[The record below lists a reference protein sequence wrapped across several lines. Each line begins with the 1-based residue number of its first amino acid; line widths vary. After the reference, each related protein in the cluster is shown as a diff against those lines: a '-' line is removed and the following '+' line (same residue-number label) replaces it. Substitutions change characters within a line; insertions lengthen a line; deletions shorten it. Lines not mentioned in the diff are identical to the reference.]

1 MMNIYSKVLIV
12 IMVFSLA
19 GCAPVLVGTGVT
31 GAYKVSSDERTM
43 GDMWND
49 PAITA
54 KVKTQ
59 LVKDTTI
66 QGRKIDVDTVEGVV
80 TLSGVVR
87 TRAEADYAVK
97 LASMVSGVKRVTDN
111 LQVGFRSAGQLLDDS
126 VLSNKITAKFIGEPG
141 IRSLNID
148 VDVYRGVVTL
158 TGVVGSE
165 TEKKKAIDIAKVT
178 TGTVRVVDNMTVKA
192 P

>member
-1 MMNIYSKVLIV
+1 
-12 IMVFSLA
+12 MVFSLA
-19 GCAPVLVGTGVT
+19 GCTPILIGTGAT

-59 LVKDTTI
+59 LIKDTTI

-97 LASMVSGVKRVTDN
+97 IASMVSGVKRVTDN
-111 LQVGFRSAGQLLDDS
+111 LQVGSRSAGQLLDDS
-126 VLSNKITAKFIGEPG
+126 VLANKIKAKFVGEAG

-158 TGVVGSE
+158 TGIVGSE
-165 TEKKKAIDIAKVT
+165 VEKKKAIDIAKVT
-178 TGTVRVVDNMTVKA
+178 AGTVRVVDNMTVKA

>member
-1 MMNIYSKVLIV
+1 MNIYSKVLI
-12 IMVFSLA
+12 IFMVFSLA
-19 GCAPVLVGTGVT
+19 GCAPVLIGAGAT

-43 GDMWND
+43 GDMWSD
-49 PAITA
+49 PGITA

-59 LVKDTTI
+59 MVKDSKI

-87 TRAEADYAVK
+87 TKAEADYAVK
-97 LASMVSGVKRVTDN
+97 IASMVSGVKRVTDN
-111 LQVGFRSAGQLLDDS
+111 LQVGSRSTGQVLDDS
-126 VLSNKITAKFIGEPG
+126 VLSSKIKAKYIGKAG

-165 TEKKKAIDIAKVT
+165 AEKTKAIGIAKT
-178 TGTVRVVDNMTVKA
+178 TSGTVRVVDNLKIKA

>member
-1 MMNIYSKVLIV
+1 MKVYLKVLIIV
-12 IMVFSLA
+12 AAISLA
-19 GCAPVLVGTGVT
+19 GCTPILIGTGAT

-54 KVKTQ
+54 KVKTE
-59 LVKDTTI
+59 LIKDTTI

-87 TRAEADYAVK
+87 TRAEADSAVRI
-97 LASMVSGVKRVTDN
+97 ASGVSGVIRVTDN
-111 LQVGFRSAGQLLDDS
+111 LQIGSRSAGQLLDDS
-126 VLSNKITAKFIGEPG
+126 VLSNKIKAKFVGEAG

-165 TEKKKAIDIAKVT
+165 VEKKKAIDIAKVT
-178 TGTVRVVDNMTVKA
+178 AGTVRVVDNMTVKA

>member
-1 MMNIYSKVLIV
+1 MNVYSRVLIIV
-12 IMVFSLA
+12 MVFSLA

-54 KVKTQ
+54 KVKAE
-59 LVKDTTI
+59 LVKDRAI
-66 QGRKIDVDTVEGVV
+66 QGRKIDVDTIEGVV

-97 LASMVSGVKRVTDN
+97 LSSMVSGVRRVTDN
-111 LQVGFRSAGQLLDDS
+111 LQVGSRSAGQLLDDS
-126 VLSNKITAKFIGEPG
+126 VLANKIKAKFVGKAG

-158 TGVVGSE
+158 TGIVGSQ
-165 TEKKKAIDIAKVT
+165 TEKTKAINIAKVT
-178 TGTVRVVDNMTVKA
+178 SGTVRVVDNLTVKA

>member
-1 MMNIYSKVLIV
+1 
-12 IMVFSLA
+12 MVFSLA

-165 TEKKKAIDIAKVT
+165 TEKTKAINIAKVT

>member
-1 MMNIYSKVLIV
+1 MNITSKILIIFMVLSV
-12 IMVFSLA
+12 A
-19 GCAPVLVGTGVT
+19 GCAPILIGTGAT

-43 GDMWND
+43 GDIWND

-54 KVKTQ
+54 KVKMA
-59 LVKDTTI
+59 LVKESMI

-87 TRAEADYAVK
+87 TKGEADYAVK
-97 LASMVSGVKRVTDN
+97 IASTVSGVIKVTDN
-111 LQVGFRSAGQLLDDS
+111 LQVGSRSAGQVLDDN
-126 VLSNKITAKFIGEPG
+126 VLSNKITAKFIGEAG

-158 TGVVGSE
+158 TGVVGSQ
-165 TEKKKAIDIAKVT
+165 TEKEKAIGIAQNT
-178 TGTVRVVDNMTVKA
+178 SGTMRIVDNMKVKL

>member
-1 MMNIYSKVLIV
+1 MNIYSKVLIIV
-12 IMVFSLA
+12 MVFSLA
-19 GCAPVLVGTGVT
+19 GCTPILVGTGVT

-54 KVKTQ
+54 KVKTE
-59 LVKDTTI
+59 LIKDTTI

-97 LASMVSGVKRVTDN
+97 IASMVSGVRKVTDN
-111 LQVGFRSAGQLLDDS
+111 LQVGSRSAGQFLDDS
-126 VLSNKITAKFIGEPG
+126 VLSNKIKAKFVGEPG

-165 TEKKKAIDIAKVT
+165 VEKKKAIDIAKVT
-178 TGTVRVVDNMTVKA
+178 SGTVRVVDNMTIKA